1 MNRTLWLVVGIIS
14 ILGGVFALFNP
25 LSATLAAEQIAGFL
39 FLFVG
44 ILQFV
49 ALFTVRSTGAKLFAA
64 VGGIIGV
71 LLGFELLTQPMK
83 GILTLTMVVAILFMV
98 TGVVRSISA
107 FALRGTGA
115 FAPVLL
121 SGIISIILAIMI
133 FAGYPE
139 SSSYIL
145 GVLLAVELISN
156 GLSLVMYSRIH
167 PTLIGSV

>member
-1 MNRTLWLVVGIIS
+1 MNRTLWLVVGVIS
-14 ILGGVFALFNP
+14 ILGGVFAFFNP

-64 VGGIIGV
+64 IGGIIGV
-71 LLGFELLTQPMK
+71 LLGFELLTQPMQ

-98 TGVVRSISA
+98 TGIVRTLSA

-115 FAPVLL
+115 FAPVLF

-139 SSSYIL
+139 SSTYIL

-156 GLSLVMYSRIH
+156 GISLVMYSRVH
-167 PTLIGSV
+167 PTLVGSV

>member
-14 ILGGVFALFNP
+14 ILGGIFALFNP

-49 ALFTVRSTGAKLFAA
+49 ALFTVHSTGAKLFAA
-64 VGGIIGV
+64 IGGIIGV
-71 LLGFELLTQPMK
+71 LLGFELLTQPMQ
-83 GILTLTMVVAILFMV
+83 GILTLTMVVAILFMI
-98 TGVVRSISA
+98 TGVVRTISA

-115 FAPVLL
+115 FIPVLF
-121 SGIISIILAIMI
+121 SGIISVILAVMI

-139 SSSYIL
+139 SSTYIL

-156 GLSLVMYSRIH
+156 GLSLVMYSRVH
-167 PTLIGSV
+167 PTLIRRV

>member
-14 ILGGVFALFNP
+14 ILGGIFALFNP

-49 ALFTVRSTGAKLFAA
+49 ALFTVRTAGAKLFAA
-64 VGGIIGV
+64 IGGIIGV
-71 LLGFELLTQPMK
+71 LLGFELLTQPMQ
-83 GILTLTMVVAILFMV
+83 GILTLTMVVAILFMI
-98 TGVVRSISA
+98 TGVVRTLSA

-115 FAPVLL
+115 FVPVLF

-139 SSSYIL
+139 SSTYIL
-145 GVLLAVELISN
+145 GVLLAIELISN
-156 GLSLVMYSRIH
+156 GLSLVMYSRVH
-167 PTLIGSV
+167 PTLTRSL

>member
-14 ILGGVFALFNP
+14 ILGGIFALFNP

-49 ALFTVRSTGAKLFAA
+49 ALFTVRTTGAKVFAA
-64 VGGIIGV
+64 IGGVIGV
-71 LLGFELLTQPMK
+71 LLGFELLTQPMQ
-83 GILTLTMVVAILFMV
+83 GILTLTMVVAILFMI
-98 TGVVRSISA
+98 TGVVRAISA
-107 FALRGTGA
+107 FALRGTAA
-115 FAPVLL
+115 FFPVLF

-139 SSSYIL
+139 SSTYIL
-145 GVLLAVELISN
+145 GVLLAIELISN

-167 PTLIGSV
+167 PTLIDSV